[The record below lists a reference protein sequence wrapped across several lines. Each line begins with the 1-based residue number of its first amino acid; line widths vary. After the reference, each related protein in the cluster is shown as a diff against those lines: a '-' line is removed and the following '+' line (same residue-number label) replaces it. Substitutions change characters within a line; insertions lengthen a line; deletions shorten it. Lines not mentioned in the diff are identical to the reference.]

1 MQQPEMLPVG
11 SSQVIVVLANDPTED
26 TVICLAGEH
35 DMSSV
40 EQLSQ
45 AIAAAV
51 DAGRSD
57 LIFDLAVSS
66 SWTAR
71 SSTSSPGPARASGRT
86 AGWLACVTRRPRPVA
101 CWRSA
106 VWLTW
111 SSPEF
116 ARATTGEDPPSADL
130 HPDHFGCMRTPPS
143 TLMTSAFM

>member
-57 LIFDLAVSS
+57 LIFDLSRVEFMDS
-66 SWTAR
+66 TIINQLAR
-71 SSTSSPGPARASGRT
+71 ACTRLGPDGRMARVRDPSPPARCVLEICG
-86 AGWLACVTRRPRPVA
+86 LAHLVE
-101 CWRSA
+101 S
-106 VWLTW
+106 
-111 SSPEF
+111 
-116 ARATTGEDPPSADL
+116 
-130 HPDHFGCMRTPPS
+130 
-143 TLMTSAFM
+143 